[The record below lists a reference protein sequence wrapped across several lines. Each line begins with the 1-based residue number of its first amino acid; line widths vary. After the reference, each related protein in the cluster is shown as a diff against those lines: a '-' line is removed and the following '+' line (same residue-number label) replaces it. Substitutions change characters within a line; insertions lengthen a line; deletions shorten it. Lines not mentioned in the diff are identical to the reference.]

1 LSTDAARVRQIV
13 DGLIENALRVTPAG
27 RGIRLTLRAEG
38 RPGPDPVHPLQPTG
52 GAAIEVA
59 DGGPGLTADDRA
71 VAFQRSALYERYR
84 GVRPVGTG
92 LGLALVQALATR
104 LGGTASVA
112 EAPGGG
118 ALFTIQLPGAGW

>member
-1 LSTDAARVRQIV
+1 V

-27 RGIRLTLRAEG
+27 RDIRLSLR
-38 RPGPDPVHPLQPTG
+38 PDPVP
-52 GAAIEVA
+52 GAGAVIEVA
-59 DGGPGLTADDRA
+59 DGGPGLTAGDRA

-92 LGLALVQALATR
+92 LGLALVHALAAR
-104 LGGTASVA
+104 LGGSAGVD

-118 ALFTIQLPGAGW
+118 ALFTIRLPLRAPVEPADD